1 MVSFGETGDPTEW
14 FYIAEIVDPLID
26 PPDPDLKRFILK
38 VPDITDYG
46 NDAGDNFMIF
56 GCDLVN
62 GEMFR
67 DGCDEEGDGP
77 GENPWCGYYQDDQYP
92 YPDSKEAWTKAQVK
106 FLFSHNINT
115 IGSRSSFAGYSEQKW
130 YNQNAELRY
139 NQDGTCDDPEEGDF
153 IYYNAGS
160 SVLLHK
166 VVNHYL
172 PGEHSEDPDDYPH
185 PFFPYT
191 AYLYFS
197 QPLKVEISLCMV
209 PDVFSEEFERD
220 AYFRA
225 FLFISD
231 GDPENHGRWYYS
243 ENPDL
248 DYAEIN
254 AANDS
259 LEVPGF
265 WKCHN
270 PNELCNE
277 RALICYN
284 LGFDVPWGW
293 DLKDT
298 PCWIGER
305 RPWIRV
311 LLGRNYDDSK
321 DPAVPPAR
329 HKFAELMRDYYKAK
343 HNDDYNDAIA
353 AWNYGDPLIHD
364 DGYALQGFGIDYFCI
379 IDCDEP
385 TGEEVFLETI
395 DSNVPE
401 SMIDI
406 TRYPPDDCP
415 PVEGS
420 DDNDLRDWLTGD
432 WDSDLGYVLTD
443 EDAGVFKVAISD
455 EYHSIAIDAIR
466 FFDENHLIFSEN
478 INWEAMREQDSEH
491 IMLSIANARGHEFTG
506 EDFDAITG
514 QFYSKIPEEIHGNDD
529 YHSYKDEFGYYKDC
543 LEFVFEESGRIMPVL
558 NGEFTSHADWENE
571 MDYNMGIEPEVD
583 PKCPVLEV
591 AGGEKVCFAPFPH
604 GVSQGENNCLN
615 PKNYHYTESGLSDS
629 WVDPDNDVEH
639 LGRGDDYDIATSIL
653 LDPVTLGGT
662 DYNLVLGNIYH
673 GYYDHQ
679 YENGKKKPSPD
690 SRKQT
695 ENWGILS
702 PCMVAVPDGE
712 QQPYLE
718 MTDAIKMR
726 NGPFEENLSG
736 SAWDGSDPDTYETI
750 PEKVPCYEGGGD
762 CPAVYV
768 HEFGEEDCLE

>member
-1 MVSFGETGDPTEW
+1 M
-14 FYIAEIVDPLID
+14 
-26 PPDPDLKRFILK
+26 KRFILK
-38 VPDITDYG
+38 VPDIPEYG
-46 NDAGDNFMIF
+46 DDAGDDFMIF

-62 GEMFR
+62 GGMFR
-67 DGCDEEGDGP
+67 DGCDESPPEGH
-77 GENPWCGYYQDDQYP
+77 PWCGYYQGDEFP
-92 YPDSKEAWTKAQVK
+92 YVASKTAWTEAQIK

-115 IGSRSSFAGYSEQKW
+115 IGSRSSFDGYGESLWFNKSAKGN
-130 YNQNAELRY
+130 YDYDTRL
-139 NQDGTCDDPEEGDF
+139 CDDQVTTGYR
-153 IYYNAGS
+153 YYNAGS
-160 SVLLHK
+160 STLLHK
-166 VVNHYL
+166 VVNYEL
-172 PGEHSEDPDDYPH
+172 PDYHDDYPDDYPH

-197 QPLKVEISLCMV
+197 QPLKIEISLCMV
-209 PDVFSEEFERD
+209 PDVFSDEFERD

-243 ENPDL
+243 DNEDL

-270 PNELCNE
+270 PNGLCNE

-321 DPAVPPAR
+321 DPKVPPAR
-329 HKFAELMRDYYKAK
+329 HKFAELMKVHYVAK
-343 HNDDYNDAIA
+343 EGNYDDAVA
-353 AWNYGDPLIHD
+353 AWNDEYYD
-364 DGYALQGFGIDYFCI
+364 DQTEEGFRIDYFCI
-379 IDCDEP
+379 IDCNEP

-401 SMIDI
+401 DIIDI

-415 PVEGS
+415 PVEGC
-420 DDNDLRDWLTGD
+420 DENELRDWLTGD

-443 EDAGVFKVAISD
+443 DDAEVFKVAISD
-455 EYHSIAIDAIR
+455 EYHSTAIDAIR

-478 INWEAMREQDSEH
+478 INWEAMRIDDSKA
-491 IMLSIANARGHEFTG
+491 ILLSIANARGHEFTG

-514 QFYSKIPEEIHGNDD
+514 QFYSKIPEEIPGNDT

-543 LEFVFEESGRIMPVL
+543 LDFVFTNSGRVMPVL
-558 NGEFTSHADWENE
+558 NGEFTSHADWENL
-571 MDYNMGIEPEVD
+571 MDYNIFVVPGDTI
-583 PKCPVLEV
+583 KCPIVEGQQIPGKL
-591 AGGEKVCFAPFPH
+591 KVCYAPFPH

-615 PKNYHYTESGLSDS
+615 PNNYHYTESGLSDS
-629 WVDPDNDVEH
+629 WVDPDNGVEH
-639 LGRGDDYDIATSIL
+639 LGRGNDYDIATSIL

-679 YENGKKKPSPD
+679 YDNGEKKKRSD

-712 QQPYLE
+712 PQPYLE
-718 MTDAIKMR
+718 MTDAVRMR
-726 NGPFEENLSG
+726 NGAFERYISG
-736 SAWDGSDPDTYETI
+736 SAWNGTVSGFSI
-750 PEKVPCYEGGGD
+750 PERVPCYEGGGD
-762 CPAVYV
+762 CSAVYI
-768 HEFGEEDCLE
+768 HGFDEGACP